1 MKLARS
7 TSKLVHLMWEGGV
20 VSKLTT
26 KRLLLTVI
34 LGLPELLSE
43 GCARLSISNTTVGVL
58 SEALVSVCVK
68 LHRKYQ

>member
-1 MKLARS
+1 M
-7 TSKLVHLMWEGGV
+7 
-20 VSKLTT
+20 TT

-68 LHRKYQ
+68 LHRKYQYYIGETPEKKHIILLSTYE